1 MTLPENAH
9 GDFFVWV
16 CLAYHFLTGFHIYFC
31 PNGTNGSKMYWKIM
45 VSSFGPTTRQNHTG
59 PKSLRTIIKQWCG
72 NLSLLQDDTCHR
84 REVLDPRVR
93 RLGTKAILGSRTGR
107 PFVRVL

>member
-1 MTLPENAH
+1 MTAPR
-9 GDFFVWV
+9 
-16 CLAYHFLTGFHIYFC
+16 LAETI
-31 PNGTNGSKMYWKIM
+31 I
-45 VSSFGPTTRQNHTG
+45 GP
-59 PKSLRTIIKQWCG
+59 LRTIIKQWCG

-84 REVLDPRVR
+84 REVLDPRAR